1 MKTEYDKLKK
11 QLERATNK
19 MLELQLHAGYS
30 PYLFEKYH
38 RKCKQVNALKREF
51 KKLQL
56 KLDL

>member
-11 QLERATNK
+11 RLEKATNK
-19 MLELQLHAGYS
+19 MLDLQQYAGYS
-30 PYLFEKYH
+30 PYLWDKYH
-38 RKCKQVNALKREF
+38 QKCKQVNALKREF

>member
-1 MKTEYDKLKK
+1 MNTQYDKLKK
-11 QLERATNK
+11 RLEKATNK
-19 MLELQLHAGYS
+19 MLQLQLDAGYS